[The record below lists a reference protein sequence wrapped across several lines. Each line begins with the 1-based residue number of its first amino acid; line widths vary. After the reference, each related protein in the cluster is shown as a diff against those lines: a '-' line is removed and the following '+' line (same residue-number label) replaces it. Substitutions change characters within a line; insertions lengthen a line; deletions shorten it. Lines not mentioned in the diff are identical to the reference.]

1 MRRKVFSLRA
11 VFPFR
16 FTQAGV
22 SAKSEQKTVK
32 SKRQT
37 KSEQIASK
45 ERKKK
50 NSKISAKTLLREKK
64 KIGAVSG
71 VRNGK
76 KDTGRKTPEERE
88 DPTDEHRH
96 FQAVPVL

>member
-50 NSKISAKTLLREKK
+50 TAKSQPKLY
-64 KIGAVSG
+64 
-71 VRNGK
+71 
-76 KDTGRKTPEERE
+76 
-88 DPTDEHRH
+88 
-96 FQAVPVL
+96 